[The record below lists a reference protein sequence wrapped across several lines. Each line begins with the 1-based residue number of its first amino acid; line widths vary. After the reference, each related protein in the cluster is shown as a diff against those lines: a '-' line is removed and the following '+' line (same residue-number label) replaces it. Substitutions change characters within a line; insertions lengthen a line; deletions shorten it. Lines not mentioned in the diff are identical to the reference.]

1 MTIHRKR
8 SVEEMSSSSASGR
21 KKEDCSEER
30 TQDAKVVREL
40 KKLYYESLVDIEK
53 KFYFNDLHRRAMLPA
68 ELSSKPTILLLG
80 QYSTGKTTFIRHLI
94 GCDYPSMHIGPEP
107 TTDKFVA
114 VVHGEEEKYI
124 KGSALI
130 AVKDLPFQ
138 GLHEF
143 GDGFLNK
150 FEAAIVND
158 EDKGNDLLKDVNIID
173 TPGVLSGE
181 KQRTQR
187 GYEFSKV
194 SKWFAERSDLILLMF
209 DAYKLDI
216 SDEFKSVMEGLK
228 PHEDKVHCVLNKADS
243 LDTESLMR
251 VYGALLW
258 NLGKILSGAEVT
270 RIYVGSFQDKE
281 IARPEFTSLF
291 EKDRDVLM
299 KHLKDLPTL
308 CGMRKVNEMVKRIS
322 LNIANICILG
332 HLRSKMPALYGGE
345 QMKKKLID
353 TLQEQYQEVSLKYNI
368 DISAFPDAAEFG
380 AKLQLFDFYK
390 FPKIDLTVLQRLRL
404 ILQNE
409 IPRIVGYVAGVSDEG
424 VDSDSLLDKEIA
436 KERAEQERRAAEAS
450 KQSAQSMLIVILGI
464 IVFMLLAV
472 IAIFVFDKDGMIKST
487 FAAFSNDIYGKI
499 SVYTRK
505 SSQSATDSEF

>member
-1 MTIHRKR
+1 M
-8 SVEEMSSSSASGR
+8 SNSSSSGSNSKVASSGN
-21 KKEDCSEER
+21 EER

-40 KKLYYESLVDIEK
+40 KKLYFDSLVDIEK
-53 KFYFNDLHRRAMLPA
+53 KFYFNELHRRAMLPA

-114 VVHGEEEKYI
+114 VVHGAEEKYI

-158 EDKGNDLLKDVNIID
+158 EVKGNNLLKDVNIID

-281 IARPEFTSLF
+281 ISRPEFTSLF

-332 HLRSKMPALYGGE
+332 HLRSKMPSLYGGE
-345 QMKKKLID
+345 QTKKNLID
-353 TLQEQYQEVSLKYNI
+353 TLQQQYHEVSVKYNI

-380 AKLQLFDFYK
+380 AKLQLYDFYK
-390 FPKIDLTVLQRLRL
+390 FPKVDNEVLQKLRG

-424 VDSDSLLDKEIA
+424 VDSDDVLAEEIA
-436 KERAEQERRAAEAS
+436 KERAEQEKYAS
-450 KQSAQSMLIVILGI
+450 EVSRQNTQSAMIVIL
-464 IVFMLLAV
+464 AV
-472 IAIFVFDKDGMIKST
+472 IVLILLVVIGIFVFDTDGLIVGNVIASLTMMYEKMQL
-487 FAAFSNDIYGKI
+487 
-499 SVYTRK
+499 YTGT
-505 SSQSATDSEF
+505 SSQPEISSEL